1 MKFFIQTIKGKLT
14 FDFALELVNAI
25 DAHNYFYP
33 NNEIEYILD
42 DDYKE
47 YAWEKDK
54 FKEWCPIG
62 SVEFVC
68 GWLEHFLGKD
78 MIPKPINVPKVLQKN
93 CFTHR
98 FISEETID
106 EDFKNRTTSF
116 MVDIFVKDINKI
128 KSENNGLY
136 HNGYQNVPDGVYQIS
151 SLISN
156 IKAEFRC
163 FVFENQLLDVR
174 LYSGDYKLMPNF
186 NTIHKMIDVYK
197 IDAPVAYTL
206 DVAINEA
213 EETIV
218 IEVHDFFSCGLY
230 GFMPTKRLP
239 YMFWRWYYYYI
250 NKIEY
255 SKLNNGL

>member
-33 NNEIEYILD
+33 NDIIEYILD

-47 YAWEKDK
+47 YAWEGDK

-68 GWLEHFLGKD
+68 GWVEYFMGKD
-78 MIPKPINVPKVLQKN
+78 MIPKPINIPKALRKM
-93 CFTHR
+93 CFIHR
-98 FISEETID
+98 FIAKETIND
-106 EDFKNRTTSF
+106 KFKNKTKNFT
-116 MVDIFVKDINKI
+116 MGIFVKDVNKI
-128 KSENNGLY
+128 KHENNGLY
-136 HNGYQNVPDGVYQIS
+136 HNGYQNVPNGTYQVS
-151 SLISN
+151 SLISD

-174 LYSGDYKLMPNF
+174 LYNGDYKLTPDF
-186 NTIHKMIDVYK
+186 NAIHKMIDAYK
-197 IDAPVAYTL
+197 TDAPVAYTL
-206 DVAINEA
+206 DVAINESG
-213 EETIV
+213 ETVV

-230 GFMPTKRLP
+230 GFIPTNRLP
-239 YMFWRWYYYYI
+239 YMFWRWYYNYI
-250 NKIEY
+250 NEIEY
-255 SKLNNGL
+255 SKLSNGL